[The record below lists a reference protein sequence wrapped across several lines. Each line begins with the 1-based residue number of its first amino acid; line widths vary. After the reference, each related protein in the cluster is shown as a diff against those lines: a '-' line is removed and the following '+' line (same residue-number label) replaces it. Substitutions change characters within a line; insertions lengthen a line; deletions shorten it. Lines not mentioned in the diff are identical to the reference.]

1 MDRYNNLNNTAPEV
15 DPLKQKKPQ
24 IDKSDFDLG
33 NAVYFKALDGMI
45 IPFNLWRV
53 IPNSSIDLSISI
65 SAIMTN
71 PYVKQLLSGK
81 RAYVHVYH
89 SNLSDLW
96 EGAPELLKKGRD
108 FKTKLTIPT
117 LNPDISVNSVNYSTL
132 TAGSPSSYLGLPI
145 QYYDKGTQQS
155 SKSPLENIKPISSG
169 SSSKTTITNYSN
181 FAFSAL
187 PLVMYQQIY
196 QAHYLNKNLINGNS
210 DWLPQVENHFIL
222 PLESSGHSVAKLSYD
237 DTDAV
242 SNVANTSE
250 TFDFNSEIFVPRDVD
265 STHVQTNSNKPF
277 LNVMRFRQFKGDM
290 FTAGS
295 PFPDLMRGDVPV
307 MSFADLTGSID
318 FTDAIVSEAVNAS
331 NIVGFDP
338 NTKKIG
344 IIQNPTT
351 EDKTYMHLNM
361 ASTNNNAFF
370 SNSGTTGTT
379 YQGKLITSTLK
390 DALNKAVV
398 TVQNQLSFNLNALRA
413 LDVYTLL
420 GERAARTDGTYNNYI
435 KTMFNVDPR
444 YHMHE
449 PRYLGGFYLDFVNS
463 TIEQTSESSTTP
475 LGTVASR
482 GISKGNG
489 HIGKFTFND
498 HGYIMA
504 VLDIVDET
512 IYTDGVDRDWTDLT
526 FEDQYLPLFNGL
538 APQAT
543 RVQELFLT
551 GTKATNEEAFNYVE
565 RYSHLK
571 SRRNRAV
578 GQMSLPAYDSNN
590 NPLDI
595 ESASYI
601 HARRFTSK
609 PEFNNLW
616 VTMTPKNIDMTPYTS
631 TQDYP
636 YLVTA
641 VSNVQAVLP
650 LPYITVPSGLA
661 IMA

>member
-15 DPLKQKKPQ
+15 DPTKQKKPQ
-24 IDKSDFDLG
+24 IDKSDFDLS
-33 NAVYFKALDGMI
+33 NATYFKTLDGAI
-45 IPFNLWRV
+45 VPFWHLRV
-53 IPNSSIDLSISI
+53 IPNSSIDLSFSL

-71 PYVKQLLSGK
+71 PYVKQLLTGK

-108 FKTKLTIPT
+108 FNTKLKIPT
-117 LNPDISVNSVNYSTL
+117 LNKNILVDDDNCETI
-132 TAGSPSSYLGLPI
+132 TAGSPASYLGLPVN
-145 QYYDKGTQQS
+145 YYDPT
-155 SKSPLENIKPISSG
+155 KSPIENIKPMSIDNETH
-169 SSSKTTITNYSN
+169 KEITDYLGIEI
-181 FAFSAL
+181 SAL

-196 QAHYLNKNLINGNS
+196 QAHYLNKNLINSNT

-222 PLESSGHSVAKLSYD
+222 PLEASGEAVAKLSYD
-237 DTDAV
+237 VDEAKDN
-242 SNVANTSE
+242 SANDDE

-265 STHVQTNSNKPF
+265 SVHVQTDSNKPF
-277 LNVMRFRQFKGDM
+277 LNVLRFRQFKGDM
-290 FTAGS
+290 FTSGS
-295 PFPDLMRGDVPV
+295 PFPDLLRGDVPV
-307 MSFADLTGSID
+307 MSFSDLTGTID
-318 FTDAIVSEAVNAS
+318 WDNVFKNDASFISGVQFELQVKTSQAPGNPQYIYPYATQ
-331 NIVGFDP
+331 GTPTYDP
-338 NTKKIG
+338 VQKFKDI
-344 IIQNPTT
+344 
-351 EDKTYMHLNM
+351 
-361 ASTNNNAFF
+361 F
-370 SNSGTTGTT
+370 S
-379 YQGKLITSTLK
+379 
-390 DALNKAVV
+390 KAVV
-398 TVQNQLSFNLNALRA
+398 NVKNQLSFNLNALRA

-449 PRYLGGFYLDFVNS
+449 PRYLGGYYLDFVNS
-463 TIEQTSESSTTP
+463 TIEQTSETNTTA

-482 GISKGNG
+482 GIAKGNG
-489 HIGKFTFND
+489 RIGKFTFND

-512 IYTDGVDRDWTDLT
+512 VYTQGVDRDWTDLE

-543 RVQELFLT
+543 REQELFLT
-551 GTKATNEEAFNYVE
+551 GAKVTNEAPFNYVE

-571 SRRNRAV
+571 SKRNKAV

-590 NPLDI
+590 DPVDI

-601 HARRFTSK
+601 HARRFQSA

-616 VTMTPKNIDMTPYTS
+616 VTMTPKNIDWTPYTS
-631 TQDYP
+631 SEDYP
-636 YLVTA
+636 FLITA
-641 VSNVQAVLP
+641 VSSVDAVLP

>member
-1 MDRYNNLNNTAPEV
+1 MADRYNNLNNTAPEV

-96 EGAPELLKKGRD
+96 EGAPELLKRGRD
-108 FKTKLTIPT
+108 FKTKLTIPK
-117 LNPDISVNSVNYSTL
+117 LGKNLIVNSTTYTTM
-132 TAGSPSSYLGLPI
+132 TAGSPACYLGLPI
-145 QYYDKGTQQS
+145 EKYDNTSGS
-155 SKSPLENIKPISSG
+155 NPLENIKPISFDKSG
-169 SSSKTTITNYSN
+169 IKSITSYAN
-181 FAFSAL
+181 FGFSAL

-222 PLESSGHSVAKLSYD
+222 PLEASGRTVTKLSYD
-237 DTDAV
+237 ITEAV
-242 SNVANTSE
+242 GDHVNTTE
-250 TFDFNSEIFVPRDVD
+250 TFDFNSEFFVPRDVD
-265 STHVQTNSNKPF
+265 SNHVQTNSNKPF

-307 MSFADLTGSID
+307 MSFSDLTGTINWDNVLSD
-318 FTDAIVSEAVNAS
+318 DSLSSEFF
-331 NIVGFDP
+331 VGLADGVTKGVIAGGTATGDNVLYVD
-338 NTKKIG
+338 NTKSSAL
-344 IIQNPTT
+344 
-351 EDKTYMHLNM
+351 KT
-361 ASTNNNAFF
+361 
-370 SNSGTTGTT
+370 
-379 YQGKLITSTLK
+379 
-390 DALNKAVV
+390 ALSKAVV
-398 TVQNQLSFNLNALRA
+398 TVKNQLSFNLNAIRA

-463 TIEQTSESSTTP
+463 TIEQTSETSTTP

-489 HIGKFTFND
+489 YIGKFTFND

-512 IYTDGVDRDWTDLT
+512 IYTGGVDRDWTDLT

-551 GTKATNEEAFNYVE
+551 GVKATNEEPFNYVE

-571 SRRNRAV
+571 SRRSKAL
-578 GQMSLPAYDSNN
+578 GQMSLPAYDSNG
-590 NPLDI
+590 NPVDI

-631 TQDYP
+631 TEDYP
-636 YLVTA
+636 FLVTA
-641 VSNVQAVLP
+641 VSNVDAVLP

>member
-1 MDRYNNLNNTAPEV
+1 MADRYNNLNNTAPEV

-33 NAVYFKALDGMI
+33 DARYFKALDGMI

-117 LNPDISVNSVNYSTL
+117 LNPVISANSVNYTTL
-132 TAGSPSSYLGLPI
+132 VAGAPSSYLGLPVEK
-145 QYYDKGTQQS
+145 YDNTTGIT
-155 SKSPLENIKPISSG
+155 PLDNIKPINKAKSG
-169 SSSKTTITNYSN
+169 IKSITNYDN
-181 FAFSAL
+181 IAFSAL
-187 PLVMYQQIY
+187 PFVMYQQIY

-222 PLESSGHSVAKLSYD
+222 PLESSGHSVAQLSYD
-237 DTDAV
+237 DTVAV
-242 SNVANTSE
+242 SNVANTAE
-250 TFDFNSEIFVPRDVD
+250 DFDFNSELFVPRDVD
-265 STHVQTNSNKPF
+265 SDHVQTNSNKPF

-290 FTAGS
+290 FTSGS
-295 PFPDLMRGDVPV
+295 PFPDLMRGDIPV
-307 MSFADLTGSID
+307 MSFSDLTGTID
-318 FTDAIVSEAVNAS
+318 WTDVVNTEQQ
-331 NIVGFDP
+331 G
-338 NTKKIG
+338 NTIPLAYDFQHKKIG
-344 IIQNPTT
+344 VLSGSDSTYTKYEQTT
-351 EDKTYMHLNM
+351 QGYFYNSDHTN
-361 ASTNNNAFF
+361 ASSAKA
-370 SNSGTTGTT
+370 
-379 YQGKLITSTLK
+379 YPSTLS
-390 DALNKAVV
+390 DALSKAVV
-398 TVQNQLSFNLNALRA
+398 NVQNQLSFNLNALRA

-463 TIEQTSESSTTP
+463 TIEQTSETSSNSA
-475 LGTVASR
+475 LGSVASR

-489 HIGKFTFND
+489 KIGKFSFND

-512 IYTDGVDRDWTDLT
+512 IYTSGIDRDWTDLT

-551 GTKATNEEAFNYVE
+551 GVKATNESPFNYVE

-571 SRRNRAV
+571 SRRNKAL
-578 GQMSLPAYDSNN
+578 GQMSLPAYDTNN
-590 NPLDI
+590 NPVDLD
-595 ESASYI
+595 SASYI
-601 HARRFTSK
+601 HSRHFTSK

-616 VTMTPKNIDMTPYTS
+616 VSMTPKNIDMTPYS
-631 TQDYP
+631 SPEDYP

-641 VSNVQAVLP
+641 VSNVDAVLP

>member
-1 MDRYNNLNNTAPEV
+1 MADRYNNLNNTAPEV
-15 DPLKQKKPQ
+15 DPLKQKKPN

-33 NAVYFKALDGMI
+33 QALYFKALDGMI
-45 IPFNLWRV
+45 IPFWHLRV
-53 IPNSSIDLSISI
+53 IPNSSVNLSISI
-65 SAIMTN
+65 RAIMTN

-108 FKTKLTIPT
+108 FNTKLQIPT
-117 LNPDISVNSVNYSTL
+117 LAHIISDSAQNSSSFYSFV
-132 TAGSPSSYLGLPI
+132 AGAPSSYLGLPI
-145 QYYDKGTQQS
+145 AYYDKGSQQS
-155 SKSPLENIKPISSG
+155 PKSPIENIKPIPISSQT
-169 SSSKTTITNYSN
+169 KTQI
-181 FAFSAL
+181 SALANIDISCL

-196 QAHYLNKNLINGNS
+196 QAHYLNKNLINNNT

-222 PLESSGHSVAKLSYD
+222 PLEASGQEIAQLSYD
-237 DTDAV
+237 INQAK
-242 SNVANTSE
+242 NVKVNSGE
-250 TFDFNSEIFVPRDVD
+250 TFDFNSEFFVPRNVD
-265 STHVQTNSNKPF
+265 SDHPQTPSNKPF
-277 LNVMRFRQFKGDM
+277 LNTMRFRQFKGDM

-295 PFPDLMRGDVPV
+295 PFPDLLRGDVPV
-307 MSFADLTGSID
+307 MSFADLTGTID
-318 FTDAIVSEAVNAS
+318 WSKVFSSTNLGEDTALPAFV
-331 NIVGFDP
+331 FDS
-338 NTKKIG
+338 
-344 IIQNPTT
+344 QNPEARNYAKLYGTLDSDTRAGNQAATT
-351 EDKTYMHLNM
+351 ALQ
-361 ASTNNNAFF
+361 S
-370 SNSGTTGTT
+370 
-379 YQGKLITSTLK
+379 I
-390 DALNKAVV
+390 LNKAVV
-398 TVQNQLSFNLNALRA
+398 NVQNQLSFNLNALRA

-449 PRYLGGFYLDFVNS
+449 PRYLGGFYIDFVNQ
-463 TIEQTSESSTTP
+463 TIEQTSESNTTA
-475 LGTVASR
+475 LGTTASR
-482 GISKGNG
+482 GIASGNG
-489 HIGKFTFND
+489 HIGKFSFND
-498 HGYIMA
+498 HGYLMA

-512 IYTDGVDRDWTDLT
+512 IYTGGVDRDWTDLT
-526 FEDQYLPLFNGL
+526 FEDQYIPLFNGL

-551 GTKATNEEAFNYVE
+551 GVKATNEKPFNYVE

-571 SRRNRAV
+571 SRRNKAL

-590 NPLDI
+590 NPIDL

-601 HARRFTSK
+601 HTRRFTSE
-609 PEFNNLW
+609 PTFNNLW

-631 TQDYP
+631 VNDYP
-636 YLVTA
+636 FLVTA
-641 VSNVQAVLP
+641 STSVDAVLP

>member
-1 MDRYNNLNNTAPEV
+1 MADRYNNLNNTAPET

-24 IDKSDFDLG
+24 IDKSDFDLSS
-33 NAVYFKALDGMI
+33 AMYFKALDGMI
-45 IPFNLWRV
+45 IPFWHLRV
-53 IPNSSIDLSISI
+53 IPNSSIDLSIMI

-108 FKTKLTIPT
+108 FKTKLKIPT
-117 LNPDISVNSVNYSTL
+117 LGINIFDGQKYFDTI
-132 TAGSPSSYLGLPI
+132 TAGSPACYLGLPVRH
-145 QYYDKGTQQS
+145 YDT
-155 SKSPLENIKPISSG
+155 SKSPIENIKPINLASQD
-169 SSSKTTITNYSN
+169 KKQITNYN
-181 FAFSAL
+181 NIYFSAL

-196 QAHYLNKNLINGNS
+196 QAHYLNKNLINGNT

-222 PLESSGHSVAKLSYD
+222 PLEASGKIVTQLSYD
-237 DTDAV
+237 VTQAQKNNLSSGEDL
-242 SNVANTSE
+242 
-250 TFDFNSEIFVPRDVD
+250 DFNSEFFVPRDVD
-265 STHVQTNSNKPF
+265 SQHVQTNSNKPF

-290 FTAGS
+290 FTSGS
-295 PFPDLMRGDVPV
+295 PFPDLLRGDVPV
-307 MSFADLTGSID
+307 MSFADLTGTIDWSSVIPDAGGISKDTTNGLSILAQGY
-318 FTDAIVSEAVNAS
+318 T
-331 NIVGFDP
+331 
-338 NTKKIG
+338 
-344 IIQNPTT
+344 
-351 EDKTYMHLNM
+351 
-361 ASTNNNAFF
+361 ASTTKGLFAFKSSDTDSSQTNQDDLRNIF
-370 SNSGTTGTT
+370 SR
-379 YQGKLITSTLK
+379 
-390 DALNKAVV
+390 AVV
-398 TVQNQLSFNLNALRA
+398 NVQNQLSFNLNALRA

-449 PRYLGGFYLDFVNS
+449 PRYLGGYYIDFVNS
-463 TIEQTSESSTTP
+463 TIEQTSETNSTA

-482 GISKGNG
+482 GIAKGNS
-489 HIGKFTFND
+489 HIGKFSFND

-512 IYTDGVDRDWTDLT
+512 IYTGGVDRDWTDLE

-551 GTKATNEEAFNYVE
+551 GTRATNEEPFNYVE

-571 SRRNRAV
+571 SKRNKAL

-590 NPLDI
+590 DPIDL

-601 HARRFTSK
+601 HSRHFFSK

-631 TQDYP
+631 TEDYP
-636 YLVTA
+636 YLITA
-641 VSNVQAVLP
+641 CTNVDAVLP

>member
-15 DPLKQKKPQ
+15 DPTKQKKPQ
-24 IDKSDFDLG
+24 IDKSDFDLS
-33 NAVYFKALDGMI
+33 NATYFKTLDGAI
-45 IPFNLWRV
+45 VPFWHLRV
-53 IPNSSIDLSISI
+53 IPNSSVDLSFSI

-71 PYVKQLLSGK
+71 PYVKQLLTGK

-108 FKTKLTIPT
+108 FNTKLKIPT
-117 LNPDISVNSVNYSTL
+117 LGRLLSDREGTYARDTFSSG
-132 TAGSPSSYLGLPI
+132 APSSYLGLPVS
-145 QYYDKGTQQS
+145 YYDT
-155 SKSPLENIKPISSG
+155 SKSPIENIKP
-169 SSSKTTITNYSN
+169 TDVFNNSN
-181 FAFSAL
+181 AHRIANHDALEISAL

-196 QAHYLNKNLINGNS
+196 QAHYLNKNLINGNT

-222 PLESSGHSVAKLSYD
+222 PLEASGQTVTKLSYD
-237 DTDAV
+237 LNEAK
-242 SNVANTSE
+242 SSLLTSGE
-250 TFDFNSEIFVPRDVD
+250 DFDFNSEFFVPRDVD
-265 STHVQTNSNKPF
+265 SVHIQTHSNKPF
-277 LNVMRFRQFKGDM
+277 LNVLRFRQFKGDM
-290 FTAGS
+290 FTSGS

-307 MSFADLTGSID
+307 MSFSDLTGTID
-318 FTDAIVSEAVNAS
+318 FSEVFQTDPSFQGPYPLALKQGVSQAPGHPS
-331 NIVGFDP
+331 Y
-338 NTKKIG
+338 
-344 IIQNPTT
+344 IQVTQTNPGSTI
-351 EDKTYMHLNM
+351 DYTYGMKEI
-361 ASTNNNAFF
+361 FER
-370 SNSGTTGTT
+370 
-379 YQGKLITSTLK
+379 
-390 DALNKAVV
+390 AVV
-398 TVQNQLSFNLNALRA
+398 NVRNQISFNLNALRA

-420 GERAARTDGTYNNYI
+420 GERAARSDGTYNNYI

-449 PRYLGGFYLDFVNS
+449 PRYLGGYYLDFVNS
-463 TIEQTSESSTTP
+463 TIEQTSETNTTA

-482 GISKGNG
+482 GIAKGNG

-512 IYTDGVDRDWTDLT
+512 VYTQGVDRDWTDLE

-543 RVQELFLT
+543 REQELFLT
-551 GTKATNEEAFNYVE
+551 GTKASNEAPFNYVE

-571 SRRNRAV
+571 SKRNKAV

-590 NPLDI
+590 NPIDV

-601 HARRFTSK
+601 HARRFQSA

-616 VTMTPKNIDMTPYTS
+616 VTMTPKNIDWTPYTS
-631 TQDYP
+631 TEDYP
-636 YLVTA
+636 FLITA
-641 VSNVQAVLP
+641 CSSVDAVLP
-650 LPYITVPSGLA
+650 LPYITVPNGLA

>member
-24 IDKSDFDLG
+24 IDKSDFDLS
-33 NAVYFKALDGMI
+33 NATYFKALDGAI
-45 IPFNLWRV
+45 IPFWHLRV
-53 IPNSSIDLSISI
+53 IPNSSIDLSFSI
-65 SAIMTN
+65 NTIMSN
-71 PYVKQLLSGK
+71 PYVKQLLTGK

-108 FKTKLTIPT
+108 FDTKLKIPM
-117 LNPDISVNSVNYSTL
+117 LSYGFSVNNSVFTHI
-132 TAGSPSSYLGLPI
+132 TAGSPASYLGLPV
-145 QYYDKGTQQS
+145 QGYNNGY
-155 SKSPLENIKPISSG
+155 SPIDNIKPQFLGAEHYVQINDYDHVDVSC
-169 SSSKTTITNYSN
+169 
-181 FAFSAL
+181 L

-196 QAHYLNKNLINGNS
+196 QAHYINKNLINGNT

-222 PLESSGHSVAKLSYD
+222 PLEASGQHISCLSYD
-237 DTDAV
+237 ISKATDYSV
-242 SNVANTSE
+242 NNNE
-250 TFDFNSEIFVPRDVD
+250 DFDFNSEFFVPRDVD
-265 STHVQTNSNKPF
+265 SIHPQTKSNKPF
-277 LNVMRFRQFKGDM
+277 LNVLRFRQFKGDM
-290 FTAGS
+290 FTSGS
-295 PFPDLMRGDVPV
+295 PFPDLLRGDVPV
-307 MSFADLTGSID
+307 MSFSDLTGSLSWDTFDLVKHGTNTNLPIGLNGND
-318 FTDAIVSEAVNAS
+318 GAFQSTATQGEINLS
-331 NIVGFDP
+331 NQKAKQLF
-338 NTKKIG
+338 
-344 IIQNPTT
+344 
-351 EDKTYMHLNM
+351 E
-361 ASTNNNAFF
+361 S
-370 SNSGTTGTT
+370 
-379 YQGKLITSTLK
+379 
-390 DALNKAVV
+390 AVV
-398 TVQNQLSFNLNALRA
+398 RVQNQLSFNLNALRA

-463 TIEQTSESSTTP
+463 TIEQTSETSTTP

-498 HGYIMA
+498 HGYLMA

-512 IYTDGVDRDWTDLT
+512 VYTNGVDRDWTDLE

-551 GTKATNEEAFNYVE
+551 GVKADNESPFNYVE

-571 SRRNRAV
+571 SKRNKAV
-578 GQMSLPAYDSNN
+578 GQMSLPAYIGQTPID
-590 NPLDI
+590 L
-595 ESASYI
+595 ESASYM
-601 HARRFTSK
+601 HRRLITSK
-609 PEFNNLW
+609 PEFNNLF
-616 VTMTPKNIDMTPYTS
+616 VTMTPKNIDWTPYS
-631 TQDYP
+631 SQNDYP
-636 YLVTA
+636 FLCTS
-641 VSNVQAVLP
+641 VSSVDAVLP

>member
-1 MDRYNNLNNTAPEV
+1 MADRYNNLNNTAPEV

-33 NAVYFKALDGMI
+33 NAVYFKALDGMV

-117 LNPDISVNSVNYSTL
+117 LNPVISANSVNYTTL
-132 TAGSPSSYLGLPI
+132 VAGAPSSYLGLPVEK
-145 QYYDKGTQQS
+145 YDNTTNIT
-155 SKSPLENIKPISSG
+155 PLDNIKPINKAKSG
-169 SSSKTTITNYSN
+169 IKSIANYDN
-181 FAFSAL
+181 IAFSAL
-187 PLVMYQQIY
+187 PFVMYQQIY

-237 DTDAV
+237 DTEAV
-242 SNVANTSE
+242 SNVANTTE
-250 TFDFNSEIFVPRDVD
+250 NFDFNSELFVPRDVD
-265 STHVQTNSNKPF
+265 SDHVQTNSNKPF

-290 FTAGS
+290 FTSGS

-307 MSFADLTGSID
+307 MSFADLTGTID
-318 FTDAIVSEAVNAS
+318 WSNVLANAS
-331 NIVGFDP
+331 DN
-338 NTKKIG
+338 NTNLIG
-344 IIQNPTT
+344 
-351 EDKTYMHLNM
+351 L
-361 ASTNNNAFF
+361 AST
-370 SNSGTTGTT
+370 
-379 YQGKLITSTLK
+379 GKLGIVQSQSSYAGLFLGSNNRLDGAQPPNFTNTNHSSTIQSTLLK
-390 DALNKAVV
+390 TALDKAVV
-398 TVQNQLSFNLNALRA
+398 NVQNQLSFNLNALRA

-420 GERAARTDGTYNNYI
+420 GERAARTDGTYNNFV

-463 TIEQTSESSTTP
+463 TIEQTSESNTSP

-489 HIGKFTFND
+489 HIGKFSFND

-512 IYTDGVDRDWTDLT
+512 IYTNGIERDWTDLT

-551 GTKATNEEAFNYVE
+551 GVKADNESPFNYVE

-571 SRRNRAV
+571 SRRNKAL
-578 GQMSLPAYDSNN
+578 GQMSLPAYDANN
-590 NPLDI
+590 NPIDL

-601 HARRFTSK
+601 HSRHFTSK

-616 VTMTPKNIDMTPYTS
+616 VSMTPKNIDMTPYTS
-631 TQDYP
+631 TEDYP

-641 VSNVQAVLP
+641 VSNVDAVLP

>member
-1 MDRYNNLNNTAPEV
+1 MADRYNNLNNTAPEV

-33 NAVYFKALDGMI
+33 QALYFKALDGMI
-45 IPFNLWRV
+45 IPFWHLRV
-53 IPNSSIDLSISI
+53 IPNSSIDLSIAI
-65 SAIMTN
+65 KAIMTN
-71 PYVKQLLSGK
+71 PYVKQLVSGK
-81 RAYVHVYH
+81 RAYIHVYH

-108 FKTKLTIPT
+108 FNTKLKFPILRT
-117 LNPDISVNSVNYSTL
+117 NYVSSISGSNKSFAHL
-132 TAGSPSSYLGLPI
+132 TAGSPAAYLGLPV
-145 QYYDKGTQQS
+145 QYYNRGTQQN
-155 SKSPLENIKPISSG
+155 PATPIDNIKPIDT
-169 SSSKTTITNYSN
+169 SSSNLSQISTYSN
-181 FAFSAL
+181 LEVSCL

-196 QAHYLNKNLINGNS
+196 QAHYLNKNLINNNK

-222 PLESSGHSVAKLSYD
+222 PLEASGQAIAQINYDVTKAKSEILSSAES
-237 DTDAV
+237 
-242 SNVANTSE
+242 
-250 TFDFNSEIFVPRDVD
+250 FDFNSEYFVPRDVTID
-265 STHVQTNSNKPF
+265 NPQTNSNKPF

-307 MSFADLTGSID
+307 MSFADLTGTID
-318 FTDAIVSEAVNAS
+318 WSDVLSSTSTPSGIVLGATTLGPGAIE
-331 NIVGFDP
+331 
-338 NTKKIG
+338 G
-344 IIQNPTT
+344 ISAGT
-351 EDKTYMHLNM
+351 L
-361 ASTNNNAFF
+361 
-370 SNSGTTGTT
+370 SGTTFTPVDSDLGTI
-379 YQGKLITSTLK
+379 L
-390 DALNKAVV
+390 AKAVV
-398 TVQNQLSFNLNALRA
+398 NVQNQLSFNLNALRA

-449 PRYLGGFYLDFVNS
+449 PRYLGGYYIDFVNS
-463 TIEQTSESSTTP
+463 TIEQTSESNTTA

-482 GISKGNG
+482 GIAQGNS
-489 HIGKFTFND
+489 HIGKFSFND
-498 HGYIMA
+498 HGYLMA

-512 IYTDGVDRDWTDLT
+512 IYTGGVDRDWTDLQ

-543 RVQELFLT
+543 RVQELYLS
-551 GTKATNEEAFNYVE
+551 GVKATNEKPFNYVE

-571 SRRNRAV
+571 SRRNKAL

-590 NPLDI
+590 NPIDL
-595 ESASYI
+595 ESCSYM
-601 HARRFTSK
+601 HTRRFTSV
-609 PEFNNLW
+609 PTFNNLW
-616 VTMTPKNIDMTPYTS
+616 ATMTPKNIDMTPYTS

-636 YLVTA
+636 FLITA
-641 VSNVQAVLP
+641 QTSIDAVLP

>member
-1 MDRYNNLNNTAPEV
+1 MADRYNNLNNTAPEV

-33 NAVYFKALDGMI
+33 DARYFKALDGMI

-108 FKTKLTIPT
+108 FKTRLTIPT
-117 LNPDISVNSVNYSTL
+117 LNPVISANSVNYTTL
-132 TAGSPSSYLGLPI
+132 VAGAPSSYLGLPVEK
-145 QYYDKGTQQS
+145 YDNTTGIT
-155 SKSPLENIKPISSG
+155 PLDNIKPINKAKSG
-169 SSSKTTITNYSN
+169 IKSITNYDN
-181 FAFSAL
+181 IAFSAL
-187 PLVMYQQIY
+187 PFVMYQQIY

-222 PLESSGHSVAKLSYD
+222 PLESSGHSVAQLSYD
-237 DTDAV
+237 DTVAV
-242 SNVANTSE
+242 SNVANTAE
-250 TFDFNSEIFVPRDVD
+250 DFDFNSELFVPRDVD
-265 STHVQTNSNKPF
+265 SDHVQTNSNKPF

-290 FTAGS
+290 FTSGS

-307 MSFADLTGSID
+307 MSFSDLTGTID
-318 FTDAIVSEAVNAS
+318 WSDVLLSDITYS
-331 NIVGFDP
+331 NGANVVGISDNNKLGVFINNP
-338 NTKKIG
+338 NKG
-344 IIQNPTT
+344 IISFGNDNFLYSSDLNGNS
-351 EDKTYMHLNM
+351 EKTVL
-361 ASTNNNAFF
+361 AKSTN
-370 SNSGTTGTT
+370 
-379 YQGKLITSTLK
+379 LK
-390 DALNKAVV
+390 SALDKAVV

-463 TIEQTSESSTTP
+463 TIEQTSESNTSP

-489 HIGKFTFND
+489 KIGKFSFND

-512 IYTDGVDRDWTDLT
+512 IYTNGIDRDWTDLT

-551 GTKATNEEAFNYVE
+551 GVKADNESPFNYVE

-571 SRRNRAV
+571 SRRNKAL

-590 NPLDI
+590 NPVDLD
-595 ESASYI
+595 SASYI
-601 HARRFTSK
+601 HSRHFTSK

-616 VTMTPKNIDMTPYTS
+616 VSMTPKNIDMTPYSS

-641 VSNVQAVLP
+641 VSNVDAVLP